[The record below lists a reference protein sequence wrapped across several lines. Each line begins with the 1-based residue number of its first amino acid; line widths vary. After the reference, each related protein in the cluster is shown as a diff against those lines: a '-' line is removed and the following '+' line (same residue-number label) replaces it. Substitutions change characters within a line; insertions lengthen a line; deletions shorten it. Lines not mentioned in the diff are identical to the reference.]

1 MTSSVRTSVKGRSPS
16 CRNWRRRNPTC
27 ARTDS
32 GVGYG
37 TLGASLPGMER
48 LLASIYAR
56 VALLAY
62 VISGDGLTEELRAI
76 RRRHRSE
83 QPAELP
89 RTGRGPRRF
98 GHDRA
103 GHPEQPG

>member
-32 GVGYG
+32 ELEYG

-48 LLASIYAR
+48 LLAPIYAR

-62 VISGDGLTEELRAI
+62 VISGDGLTEELRAT
-76 RRRHRSE
+76 RRIDSGVANRNRFD
-83 QPAELP
+83 QNARVPAES
-89 RTGRGPRRF
+89 GRSGDRR
-98 GHDRA
+98 
-103 GHPEQPG
+103 